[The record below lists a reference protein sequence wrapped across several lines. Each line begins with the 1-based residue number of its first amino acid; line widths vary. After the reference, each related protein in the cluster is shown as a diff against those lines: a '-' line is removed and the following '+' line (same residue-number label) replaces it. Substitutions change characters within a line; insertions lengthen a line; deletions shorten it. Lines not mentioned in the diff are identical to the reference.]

1 MDALFDFWDEKRA
14 LEVPHT
20 CLVAYLFAPSLIWVS
35 PVAGGPGGT
44 KKRNENW
51 HRAAILGSDQS
62 ASPAAGDDAGKASAG
77 CGGG

>member
-1 MDALFDFWDEKRA
+1 MKWKLRKTKATMQLREK
-14 LEVPHT
+14 VP
-20 CLVAYLFAPSLIWVS
+20 LIWVS

-44 KKRNENW
+44 KIRNENW